1 MTIENGKRVSGGT
14 GSSSEES
21 SYLHQWR
28 FNGDAIDTGTSPD
41 PQDGVGTAGC
51 QFVDDGE
58 GGLCLYVPA
67 GEEMFIPVPGDFTI
81 FSGLGIPL
89 DCMVSFE
96 AQCPD
101 HALACLP
108 FVFGST
114 AWGSAAG
121 ADKRVNIWES
131 ANGGDI
137 LVETYGYTS
146 RRAQSGNFRDG
157 QWHTYAIFH
166 SQFADS
172 YLLVD
177 GSPYAHMSACFI
189 ASPDPTSPGTGIR
202 VGSAGLAYSGD
213 VYVRN
218 LRYNR

>member
-1 MTIENGKRVSGGT
+1 MPLVSRNGRSPNAVAE
-14 GSSSEES
+14 SE
-21 SYLHQWR
+21 SYLHQWL
-28 FNGDAIDTGTSPD
+28 FNGDAVDTGTSPD

-51 QFVDDGE
+51 EFVDDGE
-58 GGLCLYVPA
+58 GGICLYVPA
-67 GEEMFIPVPGDFTI
+67 GEELVIPVPSDFTF
-81 FSGLGIPL
+81 FSGLGVPL
-89 DCMVSFE
+89 DFMLSIE
-96 AQCPD
+96 ALCPN
-101 HALACLP
+101 HTLACLP

-114 AWGSAAG
+114 SWGSAAG
-121 ADKRVNIWES
+121 ADKRINIWEP

-137 LVETYGYTS
+137 LMETHGQAA

-157 QWHTYAIFH
+157 LWHKYETYH

-177 GSPYAHMSACFI
+177 SSPYAHLTTCWA

-202 VGSAGLAYSGD
+202 IGSAGLAYSGD
-213 VYVRN
+213 VYVRK